1 MSDMR
6 KATAAQRK
14 AYLKAINEK
23 RPVPTGFVWDGI
35 HLYIAPD
42 AEKQADADEKQEEKD
57 ATD

>member
-1 MSDMR
+1 MR